1 MKVCC
6 ATGFSLR
13 PRKKQACNQATTIVG
28 IWQQITEMIILC
40 GNNKVRLSSLNE
52 ELIRKK
58 GFYKTY
64 VHDPN
69 KSLNELESNR
79 SYVNHISTWYFPIL
93 GSFWALFSLKK
104 CPKKEEGVQDQ
115 FKSQWLGKIICE
127 LLKGSETKI
136 FGTIL
141 KIWMLRFFGHSYTP
155 VLKINFGPL
164 TTDFGSVWSPPR
176 PQSA

>member
-13 PRKKQACNQATTIVG
+13 PRNKQACNQATTIVG

-79 SYVNHISTWYFPIL
+79 SYVNHIPTWYFPIL

-141 KIWMLRFFGHSYTP
+141 KIWMSGSMGS
-155 VLKINFGPL
+155 GPL
-164 TTDFGSVWSPPR
+164 LSSFEIL
-176 PQSA
+176 